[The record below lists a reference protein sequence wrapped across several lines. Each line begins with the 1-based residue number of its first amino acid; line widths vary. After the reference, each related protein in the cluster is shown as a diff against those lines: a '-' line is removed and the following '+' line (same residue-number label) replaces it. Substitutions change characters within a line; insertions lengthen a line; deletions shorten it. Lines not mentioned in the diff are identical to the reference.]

1 MSILVTGAA
10 GFIGFHLCKKLL
22 EKKFKVIVVD
32 NVNSYKWCGLSQ
44 STKWRVIKKLKD
56 DNLIQVRGSK
66 GRAPLIK
73 IIAPE
78 KKLN

>member
-1 MSILVTGAA
+1 LFQYIKTLQGLT
-10 GFIGFHLCKKLL
+10 K
-22 EKKFKVIVVD
+22 EKWIKVD
-32 NVNSYKWCGLSQ
+32 NVNSYKWFGLSQ

-56 DNLIQVRGSK
+56 DNLILVRGSK